1 MFREQG
7 GLSECGWMVRD
18 LVGSVCLGAVSGHS
32 LGGYKAVV
40 LKLEHAPAWPGGL
53 VNTLIAGP
61 LPQSF

>member
-1 MFREQG
+1 
-7 GLSECGWMVRD
+7 MVRE

-40 LKLEHAPAWPGGL
+40 LKLEHALAWPGGL
-53 VNTLIAGP
+53 VNTQIAGP